1 MEIKKNTLGKREFI
15 KKAVRF
21 GNSAGVLLPKKFLG
35 EEVKIIIL
43 HKPFNIKKD
52 ALKILENY
60 FPDLLGIYIT
70 SLGKQIEILAVSAN
84 ITKIIHLGKY
94 KISIVPLNIIKKDVK
109 ENEKLKL
116 KLKQAKI
123 ILNRALLFELGKE
136 VSSQ

>member
-1 MEIKKNTLGKREFI
+1 MEIKKNAVGKREFI

-35 EEVKIIIL
+35 MEVKITIL
-43 HKPFNIKKD
+43 KKPLDIKKD

-70 SLGKQIEILAVSAN
+70 SISEKNIEILAISTN
-84 ITKIIHLGKY
+84 IAKIIHLGKY
-94 KISIVPLNIIKKDVK
+94 KISLVPLNIVKKDIK
-109 ENEKLKL
+109 ENEKLKA

-123 ILNRALLFELGKE
+123 ILNKALLFELE
-136 VSSQ
+136 N